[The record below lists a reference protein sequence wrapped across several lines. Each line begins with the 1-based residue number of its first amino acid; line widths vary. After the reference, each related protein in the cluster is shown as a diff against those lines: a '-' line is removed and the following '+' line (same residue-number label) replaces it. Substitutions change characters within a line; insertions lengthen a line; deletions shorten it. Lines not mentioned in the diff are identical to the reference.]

1 MSHSSLHFLLTE
13 FLPKSISSGT
23 AVCVKSGVPGLGV
36 YSKKGAMD
44 VNIDAAKRTFLSFK
58 NIFWCGPFLE
68 SSFSGGTSSKESACQ
83 CRKCKRQ
90 GFDPWVGK
98 IHWRRAWQP
107 TPVFLPGEFHGQR
120 NLAGY
125 SPCSCKK
132 SDTTE
137 RLSTLHL
144 SRTLGVRLPR
154 WSSG

>member
-98 IHWRRAWQP
+98 IHWRRALQS
-107 TPVFLPGEFHGQR
+107 TPVFLPGKSMNRGAWWAIVHRVTQR
-120 NLAGY
+120 RTWL
-125 SPCSCKK
+125 KW
-132 SDTTE
+132 
-137 RLSTLHL
+137 LSMQTH
-144 SRTLGVRLPR
+144 TF
-154 WSSG
+154 